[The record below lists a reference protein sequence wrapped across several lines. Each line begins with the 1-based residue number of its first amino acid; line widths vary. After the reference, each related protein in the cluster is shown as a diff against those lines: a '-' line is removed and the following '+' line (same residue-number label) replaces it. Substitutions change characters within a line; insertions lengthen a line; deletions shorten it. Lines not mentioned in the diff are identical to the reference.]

1 MSLVKTRLRNKME
14 DEFLN
19 DSLVL
24 YFERE
29 LAEKIDLETI
39 LQEFKKAG
47 DRRVPL

>member
-1 MSLVKTRLRNKME
+1 ME

-24 YFERE
+24 HFERE
-29 LAEKIDLETI
+29 LAEKISLETVV
-39 LQEFKKAG
+39 EDFKKPK